1 MSTPPDSLGL
11 GHDEDFLRERAIEW
25 MEELYQD
32 LPNGIVVAPPPWYG
46 IRPREM
52 TDNVLVSMALFD
64 REREMGRKG
73 VT

>member
-1 MSTPPDSLGL
+1 MIYKWLNNQPDNMATPPDSLGL

-46 IRPREM
+46 YFKFFVGPDRPR
-52 TDNVLVSMALFD
+52 A
-64 REREMGRKG
+64 
-73 VT
+73 